1 MELWTVA
8 YNVTRGLWM
17 VWRDG
22 SPAIA
27 MCPVERDADRIARL
41 LNAAEVQ

>member
-1 MELWTVA
+1 MTWTVA
-8 YNVTRGLWM
+8 YNVTRRCWM

-27 MCPVERDADRIARL
+27 HCYVLADAERIARL
-41 LNAAEVQ
+41 LNADGAG

>member
-1 MELWTVA
+1 MIWEVA
-8 YNVTRGLWM
+8 YNVTRRLWM

-27 MCPVERDADRIARL
+27 LCPVERDAIVIAAL
-41 LNAAEVQ
+41 LNTAGIR